1 MSSRSLRTVLTPTR
15 AFTAKPAQ
23 PSSCSTRHEPPT
35 AVDKGGEQLACPVGA
50 IANSLI
56 FEADG
61 APLLIVASGG
71 HRVDLKKAASHCGA
85 RKVRRATPEFVF
97 QATGQEVGGV
107 APIGHPAPL
116 RTLVDT
122 ALADHAQVWAG
133 AGLPH
138 TMFRTTFE
146 ELVAL
151 TGGEATA
158 VGI

>member
-1 MSSRSLRTVLTPTR
+1 MTTAMDRVRTALTLHGHPGDITELPN
-15 AFTAKPAQ
+15 PA
-23 PSSCSTRHEPPT
+23 PT
-35 AVDKGGEQLACPVGA
+35 AAAAAEQLACPVGA

-56 FEADG
+56 FDADG

-71 HRVDLKKAASHCGA
+71 HRVDLKKAASHAGV
-85 RKVRRATPEFVF
+85 RKVRRATPEFVL

-116 RTLVDT
+116 PTLVDT

-138 TMFRTTFE
+138 TMFLTTFE

>member
-1 MSSRSLRTVLTPTR
+1 MERVRTTLTLHGHSGGITELPS
-15 AFTAKPAQ
+15 PA
-23 PSSCSTRHEPPT
+23 PT
-35 AVDKGGEQLACPVGA
+35 AAAVAEQLACPVGA

-61 APLLIVASGG
+61 TPLLIVASGG
-71 HRVDLKKAASHCGA
+71 HRVDLKRAAAHVGV
-85 RKVRRATPEFVF
+85 RKVRRATPEFVLE
-97 QATGQEVGGV
+97 ATGQEVDGV

-122 ALADHAQVWAG
+122 ALADYPQVRAG

-146 ELVAL
+146 ELVTL
-151 TGGEATA
+151 TGGEAAA

>member
-1 MSSRSLRTVLTPTR
+1 MTTVLDLVR
-15 AFTAKPAQ
+15 TALTLHGHPGGITELPSPA
-23 PSSCSTRHEPPT
+23 PT
-35 AVDKGGEQLACPVGA
+35 AAAAAEQLSCPVGA

-61 APLLIVASGG
+61 TPLLIVASGG
-71 HRVDLKKAASHCGA
+71 HRVDLKKAASLVGV
-85 RKVRRATPEFVF
+85 RKVRRAAPEFVL

-122 ALADHAQVWAG
+122 ALADYPQVWAG

-138 TMFRTTFE
+138 AMFRSTFE

-151 TGGEATA
+151 TGGEAAA